1 LISSLPEPKH
11 ETLEKDAAI
20 KAIKNAGLSSSG
32 LSVSKDEPL
41 GISQNADVVVDSAE
55 YVFMMCDS
63 MRKADNVIARSP
75 AYTLRRASSL
85 AQVRTRLFLVSAQ
98 ACNCTSLGLGMLCAT
113 RNCRSVLD
121 TKRILQVLPSL
132 LCTRS
137 RGTEHSSFF
146 SSSTLTLSI

>member
-1 LISSLPEPKH
+1 MIAGLGAAKRFPGLDKSAFPKVWNLISSLPEPKH

-55 YVFMMCDS
+55 YVPVIYGY
-63 MRKADNVIARSP
+63 MRIADIFIAPSL
-75 AYTLRRASSL
+75 ASTLRRASLL
-85 AQVRTRLFLVSAQ
+85 ARARTRSYLVSTR

-121 TKRILQVLPSL
+121 TKRI
-132 LCTRS
+132 
-137 RGTEHSSFF
+137 
-146 SSSTLTLSI
+146 